1 MLGLIGRKVG
11 MTQVFDHMGKL
22 TPVTVIKIDPNIVI
36 AERKVE
42 KDGYSA
48 VVIGSVEGKEKHFTK
63 AVLGQYPEGQKP
75 QRVLVEF
82 KDFSKDVKIGDSF
95 GVELLDGLSHV
106 DVLGTS
112 KGKGF
117 QGVVRRHHFKGGEEA
132 HGSKFG
138 REQGGTGNSTTPGE
152 TAKGTKGAGRMGG
165 ESVTVQSLEV
175 LSRDNANQVVI
186 VKGAIPGPK
195 NSFVIVKQAKKK
207 PVRQE

>member
-82 KDFSKDVKIGDSF
+82 KDFSKDVKIGDSL
-95 GVELLDGLSHV
+95 GVEL
-106 DVLGTS
+106 
-112 KGKGF
+112 
-117 QGVVRRHHFKGGEEA
+117 
-132 HGSKFG
+132 
-138 REQGGTGNSTTPGE
+138 
-152 TAKGTKGAGRMGG
+152 
-165 ESVTVQSLEV
+165 
-175 LSRDNANQVVI
+175 
-186 VKGAIPGPK
+186 
-195 NSFVIVKQAKKK
+195 
-207 PVRQE
+207 